1 MGASSEL
8 QCGALQEVA
17 ACERQGVLSRRA
29 WQRSIGWVRTRFYE
43 GGGQLDR
50 RRARRVLNHC
60 ARESKARTGRF
71 LREKL
76 IPDYGLFSSYEG
88 RQGAANGQDS
98 GGFFRDAQGFG
109 RLDAG
114 SRAGFT
120 SSRPPPPWTSFF
132 QLSLFLYGVWS

>member
-1 MGASSEL
+1 MDSL
-8 QCGALQEVA
+8 VALYRV
-17 ACERQGVLSRRA
+17 GT
-29 WQRSIGWVRTRFYE
+29 TRFGE

-50 RRARRVLNHC
+50 RRARGMLKPC

-76 IPDYGLFSSYEG
+76 MSDPGLCSSSEEQ
-88 RQGAANGQDS
+88 QGAANGQDS
-98 GGFFRDAQGFG
+98 LGVFRDAQGFG

-120 SSRPPPPWTSFF
+120 SSRPPPPWTLVF
-132 QLSLFLYGVWS
+132 QFSLFLYDVWP